1 MCTYIFIITYTF
13 ITCICFLN
21 RQYYHMHILSNSFEF
36 FVWFTKVDDLEH
48 SFDVINSKPKPLAAY
63 LFTKD
68 HKLEK
73 KFVKTVSAGGMLI
86 NDAILQVTF
95 PSKIAEV
102 TSLEYLLQFKF
113 CASICMCESLILS
126 TQVPISCILYLTLPK
141 LHRCNIR
148 CEVNYSNI
156 LLKNCH

>member
-1 MCTYIFIITYTF
+1 
-13 ITCICFLN
+13 
-21 RQYYHMHILSNSFEF
+21 MHILSNSFEF
-36 FVWFTKVDDLEH
+36 FFWFTKVDDLEH

-102 TSLEYLLQFKF
+102 TSLRVPFAVQVLCKYLYVWKPNSQY
-113 CASICMCESLILS
+113 SGSN
-126 TQVPISCILYLTLPK
+126 K
-141 LHRCNIR
+141 LH
-148 CEVNYSNI
+148 S
-156 LLKNCH
+156 LFDLT